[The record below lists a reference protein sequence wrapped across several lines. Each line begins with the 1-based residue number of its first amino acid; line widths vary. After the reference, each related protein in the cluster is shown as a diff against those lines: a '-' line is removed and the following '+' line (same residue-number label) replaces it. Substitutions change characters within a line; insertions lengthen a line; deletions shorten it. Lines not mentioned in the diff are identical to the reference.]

1 MNDPRLVRRMMASRL
16 FWPLAGLALLLL
28 FNAVW
33 NPSFFAIEIKDGR
46 LYGNLVDVLN
56 RGSIV
61 MILALGMTLV
71 IATGGVD
78 LSVGATMALA
88 GTTAA
93 LLLENA
99 ELPIPLAIAAALA
112 VATLAGIWN
121 GALVTFAGIQPIV
134 ATLILMVA
142 GRGVATFLVDE
153 KSITITR
160 DGFEFLGR
168 GHFLGLPFAVT
179 LVAAVFAITALA
191 VRKTAL
197 GLFLEAVGD
206 NETASRYSGIGN
218 RAVKLLAY
226 GFCGLCAGIVGL
238 IDTSNIM
245 VADPKEVGWMAE
257 LYAIFA
263 VVVGGTA
270 LTGGRFTLLGS
281 VIGALLLQTIW
292 TTMFSAGFPADT
304 APVPMAVIIVSVCLF
319 QSEIFRT
326 RMRRIFSRTPN
337 PS

>member
-1 MNDPRLVRRMMASRL
+1 MSEGSVIKRVTASRL

-28 FNAVW
+28 FNAFV
-33 NPSFFAIEIKDGR
+33 NPSFFAVEIKDGR

-93 LLLENA
+93 LLLENSGVS
-99 ELPIPLAIAAALA
+99 IPVAIIAALLVALA
-112 VATLAGIWN
+112 AGVWN
-121 GALVTFAGIQPIV
+121 GILVTYAGIQPIV

-153 KSITITR
+153 KSITIQR
-160 DGFEFLGR
+160 EGFEFLGR
-168 GHFLGLPFAVT
+168 GHFLGLPFSVT
-179 LVAAVFAITALA
+179 LVVIVFTITALA

-206 NETASRYSGIGN
+206 NEIASRYAGIGN
-218 RAVKLLAY
+218 RGIKLLAY

-270 LTGGRFTLLGS
+270 LTGGRFSLIGS
-281 VIGALLLQTIW
+281 VIGALLLQTLW
-292 TTMFSAGFPADT
+292 TTMFSTGVPSDT
-304 APVPMAVIIVSVCLF
+304 APVPMAVVIVVVCLF
-319 QSEIFRT
+319 QSETF
-326 RMRRIFSRTPN
+326 RMRSKRLLSRT
-337 PS
+337 